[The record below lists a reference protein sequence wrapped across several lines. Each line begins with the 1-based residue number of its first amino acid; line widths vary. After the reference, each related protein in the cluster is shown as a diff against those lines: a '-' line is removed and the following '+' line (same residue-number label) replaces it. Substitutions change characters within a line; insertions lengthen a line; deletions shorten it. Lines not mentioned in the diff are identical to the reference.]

1 MNQQN
6 QNLQAYV
13 GHVLDLYQIASFNFK
28 NPRSYTKFRQIKSL
42 QKKTNASIFIE
53 TGTFLGVTTKRCVP
67 IFSNLY
73 TIELD
78 KKLAEKAKIFLAK
91 KKNVEVIQGDVLE
104 VLPKLLEREEINNS
118 LVFLDAHFSG
128 GITACGDLPE
138 PATEELKILANHK
151 SKIKCIIIDD
161 FRSFG
166 IEPRFPKKSE
176 LLKAA
181 EEYFDEYQITI
192 HLDQLILVRI

>member
-6 QNLQAYV
+6 RNLQAYI

-42 QKKTNASIFIE
+42 QKRTNASVFIE

-67 IFSNLY
+67 IFSKLY

-78 KKLAEKAKIFLAK
+78 KQLAEQAKSFLSNN
-91 KKNVEVIQGDVLE
+91 KNVEVIQGDSLE
-104 VLPKLLEREEINNS
+104 VLPQLLERKEIDNA
-118 LVFLDAHFSG
+118 LVFLDGHFSG
-128 GITACGDLPE
+128 GVTACGDLPE
-138 PATEELKILANHK
+138 PAIQELNILAKYKN
-151 SKIKCIIIDD
+151 KIKCIIIDD

-166 IEPRFPKKSE
+166 SEPGLPKKFE
-176 LLKAA
+176 LLKAV
-181 EEYFDEYQITI
+181 ENQFYEYQTTVY
-192 HLDQLILVRI
+192 LDQLIIAKI